1 MPLYFGTAGD
11 AAGLRHP
18 FTLDATSRA
27 ALDGELARRGLFPL
41 NVESIQRGVTSA
53 AFWRNLI
60 EGEVSRKTLVG
71 FTRSLSLMLGSSIPL
86 LEAIAGVTQRELDPD
101 AREVFAALGRLVE
114 SGSTFH
120 EALAQYPGVFPAYY
134 VHSVQAGERAASLPQ
149 VLEKLAADL
158 EFQGEIATDFMMS
171 LIYPALLAVATF
183 GLMGT
188 SVFFILPRMALFYES
203 MSIPFPAFTSAILDA
218 TNFVIANAALFG
230 VVGLLVV
237 YRVMTWVRTPAGSA
251 ALDRAVLKMP
261 LIGRQVRA
269 FRVGLVVRNL
279 ALMKES
285 GLPLPEALEVLASGQ
300 ASPEIGRALD
310 LVRRYLEYGNPP
322 SMAFEG
328 AGLLGADDLRML
340 KAGEE
345 SDRLPFALR
354 KVADER
360 DREMKGIANALKAVL
375 PILLLFLA
383 GGIVLMLMIMVLL
396 PTTEMLKNMP

>member
-1 MPLYFGTAGD
+1 MPLFFGTAGD
-11 AAGLRHP
+11 AAGLRHA
-18 FTLDATSRA
+18 FTLDAPSRA

-41 NVESIQRGVTSA
+41 NVESIQRGFGSE
-53 AFWRNLI
+53 AFFRNLI

-71 FTRSLSLMLGSSIPL
+71 FTRSLSVMLASSIPL
-86 LEAIAGVTQRELDPD
+86 LEALAGVTQRELDPD

-134 VHSVQAGERAASLPQ
+134 VHSVQAGERSASLPQ
-149 VLEKLAADL
+149 VLEKLGADL
-158 EFQGEIATDFMMS
+158 EFQGEMTTEFLMA
-171 LIYPALLAVATF
+171 LIYPAMLGVATF
-183 GLMGT
+183 GLLGA
-188 SVFFILPRMALFYES
+188 SVFFILPRMAAFYES
-203 MSIPFPAFTSAILDA
+203 MSIPFPAFTTALLDG
-218 TNFVIANAALFG
+218 TSFVIANAALFG
-230 VVGLLVV
+230 VVALLVA
-237 YRVMTWVRTPAGSA
+237 YRVVSWMRTPAGGA
-251 ALDRAVLKMP
+251 ALDRLVLGTP

-269 FRVGLVVRNL
+269 FRIGLVVRNL

-285 GLPLPEALEVLASGQ
+285 GMPLPEALEVLASGQ
-300 ASPEIGRALD
+300 ASPEIGRALE

-328 AGLLGADDLRML
+328 AGLLGPDDLRML
-340 KAGEE
+340 RAGEE

-383 GGIVLMLMIMVLL
+383 GGIVMMLMIMVLL
-396 PTTEMLKNMP
+396 PATEMLKNMP